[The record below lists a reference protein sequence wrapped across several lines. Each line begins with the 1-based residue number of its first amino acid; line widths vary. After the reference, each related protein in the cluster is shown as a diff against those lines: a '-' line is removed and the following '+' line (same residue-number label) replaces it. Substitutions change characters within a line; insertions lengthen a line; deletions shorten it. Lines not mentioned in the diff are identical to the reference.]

1 MLLFGNG
8 AFMKNKEDAIKLAK
22 TMKKIGKLAGK
33 DTICVLT
40 SMDEPLGYAVG
51 NQLEVI
57 EATKCLKGDMPD
69 DVKKVVLTLGAYMI
83 KLAGKGEDIEENK
96 TKILQ
101 QIKNKKAYNK
111 FLELVERQ
119 GGDISYIENTN
130 KFEKAE
136 YVLEVICKNEGFV
149 QEINAIKIGKLASF
163 LGAGRITKEDKIDN
177 KVGIV
182 LNKKKSDSVK
192 KGEVLAYIYANNLKK
207 AKKAKDE
214 LENIIK
220 IGEIQPKKEDIILEI
235 L

>member
-1 MLLFGNG
+1 
-8 AFMKNKEDAIKLAK
+8 MKNKEDAIKLAK

>member
-1 MLLFGNG
+1 
-8 AFMKNKEDAIKLAK
+8 
-22 TMKKIGKLAGK
+22 MKKIGKLAGK